1 MNHHL
6 FTIGNPKTLKGEAR
20 GWLTAILHLAPS
32 DSSGVM
38 NVCPKASK
46 GCIELCLNTA
56 GRGGIGLTTMGD
68 NAIQAARR
76 RKTIAYHENK
86 DEFARLCVE
95 ELEHWNRHAHNRGLK
110 LAIRMNGTSDLLGLT
125 QRVYAGAWHLGRFY
139 DYTKVFGAWAKN
151 PGVHYTFS
159 RSETNE
165 AACWMALKSG
175 INVAIVFDRKRGVHL
190 PLAHQVGHRGWKVID
205 GDEHDLRFLDPQGG
219 YIVGLRAK
227 GRARKTDSKFVVKVA
242 A

>member
-20 GWLTAILHLAPS
+20 GWLTAVLHLAPAR
-32 DSSGVM
+32 SSGVM
-38 NVCPKASK
+38 NVCPKATP

-56 GRGGIGLTTMGD
+56 GRGGIGLTTVGD
-68 NAIQAARR
+68 NATQAARR
-76 RKTIAYHENK
+76 RKTALYHENK
-86 DEFARLCVE
+86 AEFVRLCVE

-125 QRVYAGAWHLGRFY
+125 KRVYDGAWHLGRFY
-139 DYTKVFGAWAKN
+139 DYTKVFGAWEKN

-159 RSETNE
+159 RSEDNRYE
-165 AACWMALKSG
+165 CAAALQRG
-175 INVAIVFDRKRGVHL
+175 HNVAVVFNVKRGDPL
-190 PLAHQVGHRGWKVID
+190 PESYRIPGYRDHRVID
-205 GDEHDLRFLDPQGG
+205 GDEHDLRFLDKECV
-219 YIVGLRAK
+219 IVGLRAK
-227 GRARKTDSKFVVKVA
+227 GRARTTTSPFVVRVA